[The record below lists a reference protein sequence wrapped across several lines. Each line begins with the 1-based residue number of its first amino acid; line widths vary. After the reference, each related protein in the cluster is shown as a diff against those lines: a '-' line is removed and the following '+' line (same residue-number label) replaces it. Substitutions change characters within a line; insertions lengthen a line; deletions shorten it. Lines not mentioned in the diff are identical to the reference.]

1 MIIRRDAKVT
11 KRLQDD
17 FEMFSLF
24 EVASSLRR
32 LREPIGPVCSL
43 GSTYGTANP
52 DAKRLYDDL
61 LSNYNKL
68 VRPVVNVTDALTV
81 RIKLKLSQLID
92 VNLKNQIMT
101 TNLWVEQTWYDYK
114 LKWEPK
120 EYGGVEMLHVPSD
133 HIWRPDIVL
142 YNNADGNF
150 EVTLATKA
158 TLNYT
163 GRVEWRPPAI
173 YKSSCEIDVE
183 YFPFDEQTCVMKFGS
198 WTYDGFQVD
207 LRHIDELNGTN
218 VVEVGVDLS
227 EFYTSVE
234 WDILEVPAVRNE
246 KFYTC
251 CDEPYLDITF
261 NITMRRKT
269 LFYTVNLII
278 PCMGISFLT
287 ILVFYLP
294 SDSGE
299 KVSLSISILL
309 SLTVF
314 FLLLAEIIPP
324 TSLVVPLLGK
334 FVLFTMILDTFSLH
348 HSPHKTSR
356 STSPHLQQRVQSLN
370 VLNDSSVIYE
380 GSCMAGGASVITGN
394 FSMMYP
400 STVNQETSTTSSL
413 IDALHHN
420 QYQQT
425 GSSLLDHPLTP
436 TKFRQKTSTSVQTN
450 GISETTQYS
459 IYGTIQH
466 EQHFGHRAVGI
477 SSSTT
482 TLHHQQQ
489 QQHSLSHPYC
499 LYRQQSTSSA
509 NFSPVPAPL
518 HPHQQH
524 QSTSTCDLLANT
536 NSNVMKSTTTV
547 NSVATA
553 STLAGSCCSVSGAV
567 QVHQGLGAGAA
578 CQSAESQATSSKANQ
593 QQQTE
598 ENIIHK
604 EILPPC
610 QREGGPQ
617 CCSDKISSSVRHRWH
632 KCPELFKAMDGVS
645 YIAEQT
651 RKEEES
657 TRVKEDWKYVAM
669 VLDRLFL
676 WIFTIAVVFG
686 TAGIILQAPTLY
698 DTRVPI
704 DIKLSEIASTTAKPN
719 IAKPML

>member
-1 MIIRRDAKVT
+1 MYLLIKLQFDIKFAEYCTLHNNNRDEMKLLQSEMIVIFALV
-11 KRLQDD
+11 
-17 FEMFSLF
+17 S
-24 EVASSLRR
+24 
-32 LREPIGPVCSL
+32 VCA
-43 GSTYGTANP
+43 ANP

-101 TNLWVEQTWYDYK
+101 SNLWVEQSWYDYK
-114 LKWEPK
+114 LKWDPR

-218 VVEVGVDLS
+218 IVEVGVDLS

-251 CDEPYLDITF
+251 CDVNIEFLAF
-261 NITMRRKT
+261 NVTMRRKT

-334 FVLFTMILDTFSLH
+334 FVLFTMILDTFSICVTVIVLNIHFRSPQTHTMAPWVRTIFINHLPKLLVIKRPMYGGLDQYSAASRRFMLRSGTGLELRHDIPPCPPPATLPTSFDPSLLMDHHILDPSDRNLETISIGTCRLHGSPKHGTSTNVSPHHRLH
-348 HSPHKTSR
+348 HHHHMYLHR
-356 STSPHLQQRVQSLN
+356 SHSRVQNLDLMDDLPLPFQTDPHHLGLLVQESPMLSPN
-370 VLNDSSVIYE
+370 PPPSVIE
-380 GSCMAGGASVITGN
+380 SNGQN
-394 FSMMYP
+394 FS
-400 STVNQETSTTSSL
+400 ST
-413 IDALHHN
+413 A
-420 QYQQT
+420 
-425 GSSLLDHPLTP
+425 
-436 TKFRQKTSTSVQTN
+436 TN
-450 GISETTQYS
+450 TLASGQ
-459 IYGTIQH
+459 
-466 EQHFGHRAVGI
+466 
-477 SSSTT
+477 STT
-482 TLHHQQQ
+482 TTNNPNINNSNTVSNL
-489 QQHSLSHPYC
+489 
-499 LYRQQSTSSA
+499 
-509 NFSPVPAPL
+509 NNN
-518 HPHQQH
+518 
-524 QSTSTCDLLANT
+524 STSTNT
-536 NSNVMKSTTTV
+536 TNVIINNIKTNTTSIGTTNLDSGIVQPSTTTEGDETMTTKT
-547 NSVATA
+547 NKTENK
-553 STLAGSCCSVSGAV
+553 
-567 QVHQGLGAGAA
+567 
-578 CQSAESQATSSKANQ
+578 ES
-593 QQQTE
+593 
-598 ENIIHK
+598 NI
-604 EILPPC
+604 
-610 QREGGPQ
+610 
-617 CCSDKISSSVRHRWH
+617 RHRWH
-632 KCPELFKAMDGVS
+632 TCPELHKAMDGVT
-645 YIAEQT
+645 YIADHT
-651 RKEEES
+651 KKEEES

-676 WIFTIAVVFG
+676 WIFTIAVVVG

-698 DTRVPI
+698 DSRMPI
-704 DIKLSEIASTTAKPN
+704 DIKLSEIASTTQMTRHARPV
-719 IAKPML
+719 L

>member
-1 MIIRRDAKVT
+1 MMK
-11 KRLQDD
+11 
-17 FEMFSLF
+17 SL
-24 EVASSLRR
+24 VGIMWIVLVLIS
-32 LREPIGPVCSL
+32 GCS
-43 GSTYGTANP
+43 GNP

-81 RIKLKLSQLID
+81 KIKLKLSQLID

-101 TNLWVEQTWYDYK
+101 TNLWVEQSWYDYK
-114 LKWEPK
+114 LQWDPK

-163 GRVEWRPPAI
+163 GRVEWKPPAI

-207 LRHIDELNGTN
+207 LRHIDEVQGSN
-218 VVEVGVDLS
+218 VIDIGVDLS

-334 FVLFTMILDTFSLH
+334 FVLFTMILDTLSICVTVAVLNVHFRSPQTHVMKPWVRRVFIHVLPRLLVMRRLSCKREKKTNRSSFIPRPQYQIDKRSLQM
-348 HSPHKTSR
+348 HSS
-356 STSPHLQQRVQSLN
+356 QRVVVRTCNGLELRHDPYAEASASELLESSILFPSL
-370 VLNDSSVIYE
+370 DSRDNIRE
-380 GSCMAGGASVITGN
+380 LEAINLGSQCRLHGSPGA
-394 FSMMYP
+394 
-400 STVNQETSTTSSL
+400 
-413 IDALHHN
+413 A
-420 QYQQT
+420 
-425 GSSLLDHPLTP
+425 
-436 TKFRQKTSTSVQTN
+436 
-450 GISETTQYS
+450 
-459 IYGTIQH
+459 
-466 EQHFGHRAVGI
+466 AAAA
-477 SSSTT
+477 STT
-482 TLHHQQQ
+482 THHPLPTEDSVEELCR
-489 QQHSLSHPYC
+489 SLNH
-499 LYRQQSTSSA
+499 
-509 NFSPVPAPL
+509 
-518 HPHQQH
+518 
-524 QSTSTCDLLANT
+524 
-536 NSNVMKSTTTV
+536 
-547 NSVATA
+547 
-553 STLAGSCCSVSGAV
+553 
-567 QVHQGLGAGAA
+567 
-578 CQSAESQATSSKANQ
+578 
-593 QQQTE
+593 
-598 ENIIHK
+598 
-604 EILPPC
+604 
-610 QREGGPQ
+610 
-617 CCSDKISSSVRHRWH
+617 WH
-632 KCPELFKAMDGVS
+632 HCPELYRAVES
-645 YIAEQT
+645 VRYIADHT
-651 RKEEES
+651 KREEDS
-657 TRVKEDWKYVAM
+657 TKVKEDWKFVAM

-676 WIFTIAVVFG
+676 WIFTLAVVVG

-698 DTRVPI
+698 DDRLPI
-704 DIKLSEIASTTAKPN
+704 DVRLSEIASTTSKPGFF
-719 IAKPML
+719 IMQ